1 MYSLQ
6 KISVSLI
13 CFLLP
18 CRIAAGNIIYRQPP
32 GAGEAGMAYACVMRH
47 GLWSSFYNQ
56 AGLPLFGNYAVA
68 FSFENRF
75 GLKEL
80 STRSAGF
87 IIPAGKSAVGA
98 FYSYFGCL
106 DYKRETIGVAS
117 GIKLSET
124 VSSGVQIDYLS
135 ERTTGDYED
144 SRMITCEAGL
154 MFDLTGSVKAGIH
167 VFNPVPNSLRNFP
180 LASSIRA
187 GAGVTVSPQ
196 LFAAAEV
203 EMITGRKL
211 NLKSGFEYEA
221 SKKLIIRGG
230 YSTGEPS
237 FSFGFGCKVK
247 PGILDIAVATHPKL
261 GIIST
266 ISIAFNIIK

>member
-18 CRIAAGNIIYRQPP
+18 CRIAGNVISRQPP
-32 GAGEAGMAYACVMRH
+32 GAGEAGMGYACVMKP
-47 GLWSSFYNQ
+47 GIWSSFYNQ
-56 AGLPLFGNYAVA
+56 AGLPLSGNYEVA

-87 IIPAGKSAVGA
+87 IIPTGKSAVGA
-98 FYSYFGCL
+98 FYSYFGCP

-124 VSSGVQIDYLS
+124 ISAGVQIDYLS

-144 SRMITCEAGL
+144 YRMITCEAGL

-180 LASSIRA
+180 MSSSIRA
-187 GAGVTVSPQ
+187 GAGVNVSPQ
-196 LFAAAEV
+196 LFAATEV

-211 NLKSGFEYEA
+211 NLKAGFEYEA
-221 SKKLIIRGG
+221 AKKLIIRGG
-230 YSTGEPS
+230 YSTSEPS
-237 FSFGFGCKVK
+237 FSFGFGCKVNH
-247 PGILDIAVATHPKL
+247 GMLDMAFATHPKL

-266 ISIAFNIIK
+266 ISVAFNIIK